1 METPLSQGLLITLV
15 GMGLVF
21 LALILLWLL
30 MDVMVRLFTAKHH
43 PTASETSE
51 TSLPEPTPPSAEN
64 EIQDRRRRAAAA
76 AVAIALG
83 LQSHY
88 IPPVKPPSSAPTPW
102 QMADRLNR
110 FNSIDYAHARKPR
123 GTAR

>member
-30 MDVMVRLFTAKHH
+30 MDVMVRLFMAKHH
-43 PTASETSE
+43 PPASETSE
-51 TSLPEPTPPSAEN
+51 TIPSESPSPSAEN

-83 LQSHY
+83 LRSHHTA
-88 IPPVKPPSSAPTPW
+88 PFKPPS
-102 QMADRLNR
+102 
-110 FNSIDYAHARKPR
+110 
-123 GTAR
+123 

>member
-43 PTASETSE
+43 PPASETSE
-51 TSLPEPTPPSAEN
+51 TIMPESPPPSAEN
-64 EIQDRRRRAAAA
+64 EVQDRRRHAAAA

-83 LQSHY
+83 LQSHRVT
-88 IPPVKPPSSAPTPW
+88 PVKPPSSAPTPW

-110 FNSIDYAHARKPR
+110 FTPIDCAHVRKPR

>member
-30 MDVMVRLFTAKHH
+30 MDVMVRLFTTKHP

-51 TSLPEPTPPSAEN
+51 TSLPESTPPSAEN

-83 LQSHY
+83 LQSHR
-88 IPPVKPPSSAPTPW
+88 ITPIKPPSCIPTPW

-110 FNSIDYAHARKPR
+110 FIPIDYAHARKPR

>member
-30 MDVMVRLFTAKHH
+30 IDVMVRLFTTKHH
-43 PTASETSE
+43 PTTSE
-51 TSLPEPTPPSAEN
+51 TPEITSPSPSLPSEESEN
-64 EIQDRRRRAAAA
+64 LGRRRRAAAA

-83 LQSHY
+83 LQSHR
-88 IPPVKPPSSAPTPW
+88 ITPIKPPSSAPTPW

-110 FNSIDYAHARKPR
+110 FTPIDDARVRKLR
-123 GTAR
+123 GAAR